1 MGAVKNAG
9 VALLVGV
16 LASGALTGGSL
27 GTAAVATTERE
38 PTPVVTQ
45 EPAPTPEPTSTPATT
60 STPAP
65 TAEPTPAPFDD
76 DAEPEAGPPLES
88 TAASSADR
96 LSGADRY
103 ATAVAVSKETFEPG
117 VPIVFLASGVDYP
130 DALSAAPLAAA
141 LGGEVEERLW
151 RACCAERGVDAG
163 ALAGGRRVPRLLL
176 V

>member
-76 DAEPEAGPPLES
+76 DAEPEKSLQQELTEGVEEIGEQLES
-88 TAASSADR
+88 VKQQIYGSGKNPKLAIDENSDETPTTATQDSSKHAS
-96 LSGADRY
+96 
-103 ATAVAVSKETFEPG
+103 K
-117 VPIVFLASGVDYP
+117 
-130 DALSAAPLAAA
+130 
-141 LGGEVEERLW
+141 
-151 RACCAERGVDAG
+151 
-163 ALAGGRRVPRLLL
+163 
-176 V
+176 